1 MPSVTV
7 SCGRCGVRHL
17 ALDPSERVAE
27 LVRFDETRGVGFLG
41 QPERSRLTNGR
52 PPGARRRSHAE
63 VRRWRGSFNRTRSGW
78 SAIGDRSHSVWL
90 M

>member
-27 LVRFDETRGVGFLG
+27 LIRFDETRGVGFLEHVCW
-41 QPERSRLTNGR
+41 PDVTY
-52 PPGARRRSHAE
+52 
-63 VRRWRGSFNRTRSGW
+63 RGVVMAKAMSGV
-78 SAIGDRSHSVWL
+78 D
-90 M
+90 